1 MNAEQSLN
9 YIERIVQGNPHCH
22 AQGWE
27 HEITRRAAEV
37 RKEICRIRK
46 FAMIKPGRV
55 QEIELAH
62 AQFLEDRL
70 NEILDQYQKEG

>member
-9 YIERIVQGNPHCH
+9 YIERIIQGNPACH
-22 AQGWE
+22 NTGWAF
-27 HEITRRAAEV
+27 EIRRRAEKV
-37 RKEICRIRK
+37 RQEICRIRK

-70 NEILDQYQKEG
+70 NELLDQYQKEG